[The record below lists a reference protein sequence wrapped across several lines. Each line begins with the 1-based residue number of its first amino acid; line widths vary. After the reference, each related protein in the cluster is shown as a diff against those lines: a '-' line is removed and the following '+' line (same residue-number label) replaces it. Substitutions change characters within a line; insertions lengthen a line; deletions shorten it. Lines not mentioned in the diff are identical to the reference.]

1 MRRAGQATQHTFTL
15 TVCQSRSRVPPGG
28 RETFAE
34 GRRKI
39 TENESA
45 ELFVTLN
52 KQQADDNYI
61 ILNHKHT
68 I

>member
-1 MRRAGQATQHTFTL
+1 
-15 TVCQSRSRVPPGG
+15 VPPGG